1 MAPKDVTI
9 EGMNSNAIYFDPV
22 VATCSTGSTLDWFLV
37 SGSLAINAET
47 HVDEDSIIHSHCPV
61 YLKIGG
67 KLSEDL
73 GSRIRRPTEFK
84 GETKK
89 EIKKWDIPEGDFETQ
104 NGTIEQNWKRWNEHA
119 ENYLCE
125 QEEVTGKEY
134 KGRGTEIKYVRNTI
148 APPQD
153 DSQGFAITAEMRDT
167 QHKLNRLRKYQM
179 LKIKDKEH
187 ER

>member
-1 MAPKDVTI
+1 M
-9 EGMNSNAIYFDPV
+9 
-22 VATCSTGSTLDWFLV
+22 
-37 SGSLAINAET
+37 
-47 HVDEDSIIHSHCPV
+47 
-61 YLKIGG
+61 
-67 KLSEDL
+67 
-73 GSRIRRPTEFK
+73 
-84 GETKK
+84 
-89 EIKKWDIPEGDFETQ
+89 
-104 NGTIEQNWKRWNEHA
+104 KRWNEHA

-179 LKIKDKEH
+179 LKQKHKEH
-187 ER
+187 EREGTTLYQKLEGEVAYEHLQAIEEKLDSMRNKLRNERNHRWKSWVQESWANNVKAIYKWVKGKKGSGPLIVTKGGSAQMKERLKTAHEAWGGLWAVEADELPVF